1 LEESLPT
8 TGGDD
13 SQKGENGVIDQLEG
27 AAAVNLL
34 TFKTYLVEVES
45 CGETPRG
52 SLVAVVASQSQDSI
66 KSGKS
71 IKDRQRGD
79 MEMRRIIDFQENGI
93 LPNDDKK
100 ARELL
105 LNRTRTT
112 W

>member
-1 LEESLPT
+1 M
-8 TGGDD
+8 
-13 SQKGENGVIDQLEG
+13 
-27 AAAVNLL
+27 
-34 TFKTYLVEVES
+34 EVES

-52 SLVAVVASQSQDSI
+52 SLVAVVTPQSQDGT
-66 KSGKS
+66 KSGES